1 MPKAFLEWHKPTGG
15 RANVMGELQQH
26 KEQLLEPMTPEMD
39 KMLAHGKQEA
49 ARASHIIPKAA
60 YNE

>member
-1 MPKAFLEWHKPTGG
+1 
-15 RANVMGELQQH
+15 
-26 KEQLLEPMTPEMD
+26 MTPEMD